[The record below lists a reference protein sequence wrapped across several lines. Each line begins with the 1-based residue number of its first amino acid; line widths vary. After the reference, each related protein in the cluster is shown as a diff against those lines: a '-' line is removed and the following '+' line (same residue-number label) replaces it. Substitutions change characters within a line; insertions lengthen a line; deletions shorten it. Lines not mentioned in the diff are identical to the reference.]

1 MRGSAFSPIPAS
13 APATLHQSSAFP
25 FQDLGVIPGL
35 GAQIPTTTTNT
46 QQQVVMPQPSA
57 PQQPPAPSM
66 MSPLNV
72 QTDQMVTLLAQLNAL
87 KLASQRNNNVNSND
101 IPLVP
106 ESLLELPGVFA
117 AAPPSPPESLAS
129 STSSSNDSISGTCGS
144 PLEVSRS
151 LRLPIFSKLSCSD
164 DSD

>member
-1 MRGSAFSPIPAS
+1 MLLGSAFSPIPAS
-13 APATLHQSSAFP
+13 APATLQQSSAFP
-25 FQDLGVIPGL
+25 FQDLGVM
-35 GAQIPTTTTNT
+35 PTVPAPVPNTGVPT
-46 QQQVVMPQPSA
+46 QQVAMPPPPPA
-57 PQQPPAPSM
+57 QQQTAPSM

-72 QTDQMVTLLAQLNAL
+72 QTDQMMTLAAQLHAL
-87 KLASQRNNNVNSND
+87 NIAANQRNNNLNTNND
-101 IPLVP
+101 ALD
-106 ESLLELPGVFA
+106 LLAVDLF
-117 AAPPSPPESLAS
+117 APPSPPESLAS

>member
-1 MRGSAFSPIPAS
+1 MLIGSAFSSIPAS
-13 APATLHQSSAFP
+13 APATMQQSSAFP
-25 FQDLGVIPGL
+25 FQDLRVMP
-35 GAQIPTTTTNT
+35 AVPAPVPNTSVPT
-46 QQQVVMPQPSA
+46 QQVAMPPPPAQ
-57 PQQPPAPSM
+57 QQPAASM

-72 QTDQMVTLLAQLNAL
+72 QTDQIMTLAAQIHAVNIAN
-87 KLASQRNNNVNSND
+87 QRNNNMNTND
-101 IPLVP
+101 ALLR
-106 ESLLELPGVFA
+106 ESLDLLGVF
-117 AAPPSPPESLAS
+117 APPSPPESLAS